1 MSYPRW
7 EFVTGGCGHGH
18 RSEKAYQY
26 YVDADHY
33 LHDIRYDRSARNWV
47 LDGDRRFPAL
57 LEAQIFA
64 EQLAASKISQ
74 ICDTSQGHSVL

>member
-1 MSYPRW
+1 MNNRTDPRW
-7 EFVTGGCGHGH
+7 EFVIGGCGHGH

-26 YVDADHY
+26 YVDADRY
-33 LHDIRYDRSARNWV
+33 LRDIRYDRSARNWV

-64 EQLAASKISQ
+64 EQLAVSRIAIN
-74 ICDTSQGHSVL
+74 